1 MEALRHRI
9 FAALLAL
16 ALTAAPAMAGAE
28 TWRCSATK
36 GPVTHDLSATVEGG
50 RVTGFDYL
58 ASTKGASDVT
68 SCSLAP
74 EGKPVAGPDGVTTF
88 PLTDDDVAVARRR
101 GDTIIFD
108 FTRTRLSNYCGQSS
122 TIAGTLTIKAGA
134 KRCLAVKNQ

>member
-1 MEALRHRI
+1 MRHRA
-9 FAALLAL
+9 FAALSSLVL
-16 ALTAAPAMAGAE
+16 VAAPAVAGAE
-28 TWRCSATK
+28 TWRCTARK
-36 GPVTHDLSATVEGG
+36 GPVTHDLSATVEGE

-58 ASTKGASDVT
+58 ASTRGASDVT

-74 EGKPVAGPDGVTTF
+74 EGKPAAGPAGVTTF

-101 GDTIIFD
+101 GDTIVFD

-122 TIAGTLTIKAGA
+122 TIAATLTLKAGA

>member
-1 MEALRHRI
+1 MRRLVL
-9 FAALLAL
+9 AAFAL
-16 ALTAAPAMAGAE
+16 ALTAAPAVASAE

-36 GPVTHDLSATVEGG
+36 GPVTHDLSATVESG

-74 EGKPVAGPDGVTTF
+74 EGKPVFGPDGTTTF
-88 PLTDDDVAVARRR
+88 PLTDADVAVARKQ
-101 GDTIIFD
+101 GDTIVFD

-122 TIAGTLTIKAGA
+122 TIAATLALKAGA
-134 KRCLAVKNQ
+134 KSCLAVRNQE

>member
-1 MEALRHRI
+1 MRHRV
-9 FAALLAL
+9 FAVLLGLVL
-16 ALTAAPAMAGAE
+16 AAAPAVAGAE
-28 TWRCSATK
+28 TWRCSARK
-36 GPVTHDLSATVEGG
+36 GPVTHDLSATVEGA

-74 EGKPVAGPDGVTTF
+74 EGGPVAGPDGVTTF
-88 PLTDDDVAVARRR
+88 PLTDDDVAVARRH
-101 GDTIIFD
+101 GDTIVFD

-122 TIAGTLTIKAGA
+122 TIAETLTIKAGA